1 MNRGSKGYMG
11 QRSPIIVQGH
21 QISPSAKSKKIAV
34 SDTFLNLQNLKYV
47 TLACNEG
54 KSSNHIRF

>member
-21 QISPSAKSKKIAV
+21 QMSPSAKSKKIAM

-47 TLACNEG
+47 TLA
-54 KSSNHIRF
+54 